1 MKAPTPKPSYPAGLS
16 IGSARYLGI
25 ALVYITFLASGLPFG
40 GNGVAAAGKTSA
52 APSLLWQTMRGLN
65 FQTGE
70 MTPEL
75 GKFINAIARVP
86 GYMVPLE
93 DSLNEVTEFLLVP
106 YPGAC
111 IHVPPPPPNQ
121 LVHVTMD
128 SGKTTSVKPFWEP
141 VWVQG
146 IVTIAEVKNSYGA
159 VSFFQ
164 MTATQ
169 IDPYKDT
176 K

>member
-1 MKAPTPKPSYPAGLS
+1 
-16 IGSARYLGI
+16 
-25 ALVYITFLASGLPFG
+25 
-40 GNGVAAAGKTSA
+40 
-52 APSLLWQTMRGLN
+52 
-65 FQTGE
+65 
-70 MTPEL
+70 
-75 GKFINAIARVP
+75 VP

-128 SGKTTSVKPFWEP
+128 GGKRTSVRPFWEP

-146 IVTIAEVKNSYGA
+146 IVTLAEVKNSYGA

-169 IDPYKDT
+169 IDPYGDT